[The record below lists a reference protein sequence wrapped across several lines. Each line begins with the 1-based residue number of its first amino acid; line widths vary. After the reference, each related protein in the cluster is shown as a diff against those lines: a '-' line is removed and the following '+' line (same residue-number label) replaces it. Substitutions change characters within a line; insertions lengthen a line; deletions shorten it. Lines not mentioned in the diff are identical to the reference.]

1 MKIKGATTVLRK
13 QLDFLGFDTISELMA
28 YIEKVGITS
37 QPLRV
42 AEAYKVYND
51 YHREEEEYLNYLE
64 SKHGCFRLANGKSIF
79 AKNS

>member
-1 MKIKGATTVLRK
+1 MKIKGATTVLKK
-13 QLDFLGFDTISELMA
+13 QMDFLGFKTMSQLMA
-28 YIEKVGITS
+28 FIEKAGITS

-42 AEAYKVYND
+42 MEAHKVYND

-64 SKHGCFRLANGKSIF
+64 SKIGGFRLANGETIF

>member
-1 MKIKGATTVLRK
+1 MKIKGATTILRK

-64 SKHGCFRLANGKSIF
+64 SK
-79 AKNS
+79 NS

>member
-13 QLDFLGFDTISELMA
+13 QLDFLGFDTISELIA

-51 YHREEEEYLNYLE
+51 YHREEEAYLNYLE
-64 SKHGCFRLANGKSIF
+64 SKIGGFRLANGETIF